1 MKIQTKTTLL
11 ALIISLVP
19 LTAVSLIAY
28 NLAHDSIEDA
38 IHNQLEAIATLQ
50 KHRVEG
56 RIDRQKE
63 RLDLVRTRTPML
75 VALERFYKAG
85 EKLQQE
91 IANSALS
98 GAKSAIEDFKEIY
111 ILNPQGRVVASTNAS
126 LLNKDLS
133 QKEYF
138 EKGLKGY
145 SLDIFSL
152 ASRGEALNYLSCPVT
167 WQNRLLG
174 VLVIESSTEHITLLT
189 SDYTGLGST
198 GEMLL
203 ARRDKNGDALFLTPL
218 RADKDA
224 ALKRSIAKD
233 ELRVPMTQALLKN
246 EQPLADSL
254 DYRGKEVYAAIRY
267 IEETDWG
274 LVVKIDKDEIHIPI
288 NRFRNLLLI
297 MIFIAAIVAILA
309 SLWFSRSVTGPI
321 ISLANTVRRVDD
333 GDLSARSELTSDDE
347 LGMLATVFNNMTDK
361 LLGLYSGLEDKI
373 KKRTEEVTKLNEELK
388 RHVLE
393 LDSINKE
400 LETFNYSVSHDLRT
414 PLRAIDGF
422 SLALLE
428 DYNERLDEQGKSY
441 LGRVRA
447 ATQRMG
453 HLIDDMLKLS
463 RLSRREM
470 RIENVNLSRIAGEI
484 TEELRN
490 SQPDRKAEFI
500 IQGEMTTRGDANLL
514 RIVLDN
520 LISNAWKF
528 TANNPETKIEF
539 GVKTEDGDRVY
550 FIRDNGSGFDMTYVD
565 KLFAPFQRL
574 HTEAE
579 FQGTGVGLAT
589 VKRII
594 HRHGGTIRAEAEV
607 GKGATFYFKLNVV

>member
-1 MKIQTKTTLL
+1 MALL
-11 ALIISLVP
+11 ISLMP
-19 LTAVSLIAY
+19 LTAISLIAY
-28 NLAHDSIEDA
+28 NLAHDTIEAA
-38 IHNQLEAIATLQ
+38 INNQLEAIATIQ
-50 KHRVEG
+50 KHHVENI
-56 RIDRQKE
+56 IDRQKE

-75 VALERFYKAG
+75 VALERFYKTG
-85 EKLQQE
+85 EKSQQE
-91 IANSALS
+91 IAGSALS

-126 LLNKDLS
+126 LLNRDLS
-133 QKEYF
+133 QEEYF

-152 ASRGEALNYLSCPVT
+152 AGRVEGLNYLSCPVT
-167 WQNRLLG
+167 WNNRLLG
-174 VLVIESSTEHITLLT
+174 VLVIESSLDPITSLT
-189 SDYTGLGST
+189 SDYTGLGKT
-198 GEMLL
+198 GEILL
-203 ARRDKNGDALFLTPL
+203 ARREKNGAALFLTPL
-218 RADKDA
+218 REDKDA

-246 EQPLADSL
+246 EQPPADST
-254 DYRGKEVYAAIRY
+254 DYRGKEIYAAIRY

-297 MIFIAAIVAILA
+297 TIFIAAIVAILI

-347 LGMLATVFNNMTDK
+347 VGMLATVFNDMTDK
-361 LLGLYSGLEDKI
+361 LLGLYSGLEDKV

-388 RHVLE
+388 RHSIE

-400 LETFNYSVSHDLRT
+400 LETFNYSVSHDLRA

-428 DYNERLDEQGKSY
+428 DYNERLDEQGRDY
-441 LGRVRA
+441 LQRVRA

-453 HLIDDMLKLS
+453 HLIDAMLRLS
-463 RLSRREM
+463 RLSRSEM
-470 RIENVNLSRIAGEI
+470 RIGTVDLSVIAREI
-484 TEELRN
+484 TNEL
-490 SQPDRKAEFI
+490 SKDQPERKAEFI
-500 IQGEMTTRGDANLL
+500 IQDRMTTKGDINLL
-514 RIVLDN
+514 RILLEN
-520 LISNAWKF
+520 LIGNAWKF
-528 TANNPETKIEF
+528 TANTPEPKIEF
-539 GVKTEDGDRVY
+539 GVNLEAGDKVY
-550 FIRDNGSGFDMTYVD
+550 FVSDNGSGFEMAYAN

-574 HTEAE
+574 HSDTE
-579 FQGTGVGLAT
+579 FPGLGIGLAT

-594 HRHGGTIRAEAEV
+594 YRHGGTIRAEAEV
-607 GKGATFYFKLNVV
+607 GKGAAFYFKLNVV